1 MLPQAS
7 PDAHARRLHPAPPS
21 LASRAA
27 QAQCSSTAAFAARLG
42 AAVFGGI
49 LGLALALPVCVR
61 AAEPL
66 PPLMPPDIFDL
77 EWASQPELSPDGRRI
92 VYQRNHFDRVNDRR
106 RSHLWMLDIERG
118 THLPLTTGRSG
129 DGSAVW
135 SPDSTRVAW
144 VSAREGS
151 SQIWV
156 RHVDTPHKAQLTQ
169 LERNPS
175 GLSWSPDGRWIA
187 FTQQVPKPTR
197 SLARLPDKPKGASWA
212 PAAKLIEDVAYR
224 ADGRGYI
231 EVGFSHVFVVPAE
244 GGTPRQVSEGDFNHR
259 GQPIWTRDGKALIV
273 SANRSED
280 AALNPLETDLFR
292 IELADGSATRLTE
305 RSGPDMQPALSPDGR
320 RIAYVGF
327 DDRRMGYQQTG
338 LYVLDLE
345 SGQRRALT
353 AEFDHAISGPAWEGN
368 GRHIVFSYDRHG
380 RTHVGR
386 IRADGGSVESVV
398 DDLGGTSMGR
408 PYPGG
413 SFSVSGQRIAY
424 TRGSE
429 YAPADIALIDRGRV
443 RTLTELNED
452 LLPHRELARI
462 EEFWAPSSH
471 DGLMLQSWLAL
482 PPGFDPAK
490 KYPLLLEIHGGPF
503 ANYGP
508 RFAPEIQL
516 YASAGYVV
524 LYSNPRG
531 STSYGQAF
539 ADHIHH
545 NYPSQDYDD
554 LISVVDAAI
563 ARGFIDPDQLFVT
576 GGSGGG
582 VLTAWIIGKTDR
594 FRAAAVAKPVINW
607 ASFVLTA
614 DAYPL
619 FSQYWFPAMPWEDP
633 MHYWNRSPLSLVGN
647 VSTPTLLVTGED
659 DYRTPISETEQYY
672 QALKL
677 RGVPAAMLRIPGA
690 AHGINARPSH
700 MLAQVLNTLGWFERY
715 RVEERD

>member
-1 MLPQAS
+1 MLPM
-7 PDAHARRLHPAPPS
+7 
-21 LASRAA
+21 ASRDTHDRAPRRSPPLPMEPTVQPCGRA
-27 QAQCSSTAAFAARLG
+27 VPAFAARVA

-49 LGLALALPVCVR
+49 LGLALALPPC
-61 AAEPL
+61 AQASTGL

-92 VYQRNHFDRVNDRR
+92 VYQRNHFDRINDRR
-106 RSHLWMLDIERG
+106 RSHLWLLDIERG

-135 SPDSTRVAW
+135 SPDGTRIAW

-156 RHVDTPHKAQLTQ
+156 RHVDSPHKAQLTQ

-187 FTQQVPKPTR
+187 FTLQVPKQTR
-197 SLARLPDKPKGASWA
+197 PLARLPEKPKGANWA
-212 PAAKLIEDVAYR
+212 PAARLIEDVAYR
-224 ADGRGYI
+224 ADGRGYL
-231 EVGFSHVFVVPAE
+231 EAGFSHVFVVPAD
-244 GGTPRQVSEGDFNHR
+244 GGTPRQVSEGDYNHR
-259 GQPIWTRDGKALIV
+259 GQPVWTRDGKALIV
-273 SANRSED
+273 SANRNAD

-292 IELADGSATRLTE
+292 IELADGSATRLTD
-305 RSGPDMQPALSPDGR
+305 RSGPDMQPALSPDGG

-338 LYVLDLE
+338 LYVLDLG
-345 SGQRRALT
+345 SGQRRRLAP
-353 AEFDHAISGPAWEGN
+353 EFDHAISNPAWEGN

-386 IRADGGSVESVV
+386 IRAEGGAVESLV

-429 YAPADIALIDRGRV
+429 YAPSDVGLIERGRT
-443 RTLTELNED
+443 RTLTALNED

-462 EEFWAPSSH
+462 EEFWTPSSH

-482 PPGFDPAK
+482 PPGFDPSK

-700 MLAQVLNTLGWFERY
+700 LLAQVLNTLGWFERY
-715 RVEERD
+715 RLEERD